1 MKPFYLVDIRFVFLE
16 KTEKNGAE
24 PIQKPINTESCS
36 GLIDH
41 WNIFQFYL
49 IKIWAKSNR
58 LQFWEKIP

>member
-36 GLIDH
+36 GLVDH

-49 IKIWAKSNR
+49 IKIWAKSN
-58 LQFWEKIP
+58 

>member
-24 PIQKPINTESCS
+24 PIQKPFNTESCS
-36 GLIDH
+36 GLVDH

-49 IKIWAKSNR
+49 IKIWAKSN
-58 LQFWEKIP
+58 